1 MIAGHAKGWTR
12 HRLKF
17 VSDINA
23 ATLPEN
29 TDPDWQ
35 FDYVDIS
42 RVTQGIITDDP
53 QPTTFAQA
61 PSRARRLATPGDT
74 IVSTVRT
81 YLRAVAQV
89 VDGEDDQVFSTGF
102 AVIHPR
108 SGSVDPRFLSYY
120 LQSTPFVE
128 RVVADSVGVSY
139 PAINPSQIGAYDLR
153 LPGVPVQRAIA
164 DFLDRETA
172 QIDAMIEAQRGLV
185 SLLNERRRQT
195 ITQAVTSGL
204 DGSPLRPSD
213 VDWIGPIPIH
223 WEVKAWKQVGRAIIG
238 LTYAPED
245 VVEEGE
251 GALVLRAGNIQNGM
265 LDYEDCVYVDV
276 RVPVAKRCRDGDLLI
291 CSRNGSARLIGKSA
305 LVTGDA
311 VGETWGAFMSVFRSD
326 VNDYLYWVMQSD
338 LLSRQLGLFST
349 STINQL
355 TTGMLHNMRVPLP
368 PREEQVRIIEY
379 LRLTLSHVE
388 SLVAEAERTVTLL
401 RERREALIT
410 AAVTGRI
417 DPTTGI
423 ERVEEAS

>member
-1 MIAGHAKGWTR
+1 
-12 HRLKF
+12 LKF
-17 VSDINA
+17 VADINA

-42 RVTQGIITDDP
+42 RVMQGIITDDP

-61 PSRARRLATPGDT
+61 PSRARRLAAPGDT

-172 QIDAMIEAQRGLV
+172 QIDAMIEAQETAMAHIQARRGAFIAL
-185 SLLNERRRQT
+185 T
-195 ITQAVTSGL
+195 L
-204 DGSPLRPSD
+204 DEASS
-213 VDWIGPIPIH
+213 
-223 WEVKAWKQVGRAIIG
+223 
-238 LTYAPED
+238 
-245 VVEEGE
+245 
-251 GALVLRAGNIQNGM
+251 
-265 LDYEDCVYVDV
+265 V
-276 RVPVAKRCRDGDLLI
+276 RVPLKRWIASADQGSSPDTAHGEDDAEAWVLKSGCPNGGRFDPLESKPVPAHVAWSKDTKVGIGDLI
-291 CSRNGSARLIGKSA
+291 VSRANGSLRLLGSAA
-305 LVTGDA
+305 LVGDLGGRNLLLSDKTYRLRTRHGCPNEEFVYWCLNSPQYRDHVSLTASGAEGLARNITSRSILAFPVPAVDAATAVAASRTLRDQSRQMDA
-311 VGETWGAFMSVFRSD
+311 VIAE
-326 VNDYLYWVMQSD
+326 L
-338 LLSRQLGLFST
+338 
-349 STINQL
+349 
-355 TTGMLHNMRVPLP
+355 VPC
-368 PREEQVRIIEY
+368 R
-379 LRLTLSHVE
+379 
-388 SLVAEAERTVTLL
+388 
-401 RERREALIT
+401 
-410 AAVTGRI
+410 
-417 DPTTGI
+417 
-423 ERVEEAS
+423 